1 MTLNLHDNC
10 LVQLAATLTQAL
22 GQIEVRN
29 RMFLG
34 SGASDRLIGLDAIL
48 PQTGKVQEALQKYI
62 GESPFVDFVSETL
75 SRELYEQQTFQSNEI
90 KPLSE
95 IEPYADFGSLASR
108 LVTEFNSLPWRY
120 TVTVAL
126 PAAFSRL
133 FCEHIGKFDISDTIS
148 IRKGESLKEEF
159 PLISGIAKRDEA
171 IAGGGLLSSPAAA
184 EWKNDFAYLQ
194 IRIVGFFGKY
204 SATEPQRQAVD
215 TIRSFFGICI
225 AQRLMKPNW
234 TYTLYSTPEKY
245 YIHKHTDGNWVPL
258 EAENL
263 ETRHS
268 ELIRGLVM
276 DDLNGHSDT
285 DESLVRRMKIELNT
299 MSALYRNAERAQHLI
314 LAAQWLLDSY
324 CGNDELL
331 QFVQAAVVVEILLG
345 DKASSDQTGLGELL
359 ANRCAYLIANTHTQR
374 ADILVQFRKIYD
386 IRSKIVH
393 RGKSRLTVFERNLLS
408 KLRWLCFRIIQ
419 EEARLIEK
427 DVKEGQP

>member
-10 LVQLAATLTQAL
+10 LAQLAATLTEAL

-34 SGASDRLIGLDAIL
+34 SGASHRLIGLDAIL

-133 FCEHIGKFDISDTIS
+133 FCEHIGKFDISDSIS

-171 IAGGGLLSSPAAA
+171 IASGGLLSSPAAA
-184 EWKNDFAYLQ
+184 EWKNHFAYLQ

-215 TIRSFFGICI
+215 TIREG
-225 AQRLMKPNW
+225 L
-234 TYTLYSTPEKY
+234 
-245 YIHKHTDGNWVPL
+245 HKSC
-258 EAENL
+258 
-263 ETRHS
+263 R
-268 ELIRGLVM
+268 
-276 DDLNGHSDT
+276 
-285 DESLVRRMKIELNT
+285 IELPNRPT
-299 MSALYRNAERAQHLI
+299 AATIAE
-314 LAAQWLLDSY
+314 
-324 CGNDELL
+324 
-331 QFVQAAVVVEILLG
+331 
-345 DKASSDQTGLGELL
+345 
-359 ANRCAYLIANTHTQR
+359 
-374 ADILVQFRKIYD
+374 
-386 IRSKIVH
+386 
-393 RGKSRLTVFERNLLS
+393 
-408 KLRWLCFRIIQ
+408 
-419 EEARLIEK
+419 
-427 DVKEGQP
+427 

>member
-1 MTLNLHDNC
+1 MTLKLHENC
-10 LVQLAATLTQAL
+10 LAQLAATLTQAL

-48 PQTGKVQEALQKYI
+48 PQTGKVQEALKKYI

-75 SRELYEQQTFQSNEI
+75 SRELFEQQVYESGEV

-95 IEPYADFGSLASR
+95 IEPYADLGSLASR
-108 LVTEFNSLPWRY
+108 LVTEFNSLPWQY
-120 TVTVAL
+120 TVTAAL

-133 FCEHIGKFDISDTIS
+133 FCEHVGQFDISDTIS
-148 IRKGESLKEEF
+148 IRKGESLKDEF

-171 IAGGGLLSSPAAA
+171 IAGGGLLSSQTPA
-184 EWKNDFAYLQ
+184 EWKNDTAYLQ
-194 IRIVGFFGKY
+194 IRIAGFCGKY
-204 SATEPQRQAVD
+204 SATEPQRQAID

-225 AQRLMKPNW
+225 AQRLMKPIW
-234 TYTLYSTPEKY
+234 TYNLYSTPEKY
-245 YIHKHTDGNWVPL
+245 YVHRHIDGNWIPQ

-268 ELIRGLVM
+268 ELIRCLVM
-276 DDLNGHSDT
+276 DDLNGHSGT
-285 DESLVRRMKIELNT
+285 DESFVRRIKIELNT
-299 MSALYRNAERAQHLI
+299 MSAIYRNAERAKHLI

-359 ANRCAYLIANTHTQR
+359 SNRCAYLIAKTHTQR
-374 ADILVQFRKIYD
+374 AEILVQFRQIYD

-393 RGKSRLTVFERNLLS
+393 RGKSRLTVFERSLLG

-419 EEARLIEK
+419 EEAQLIETDEK
-427 DVKEGQP
+427 AE